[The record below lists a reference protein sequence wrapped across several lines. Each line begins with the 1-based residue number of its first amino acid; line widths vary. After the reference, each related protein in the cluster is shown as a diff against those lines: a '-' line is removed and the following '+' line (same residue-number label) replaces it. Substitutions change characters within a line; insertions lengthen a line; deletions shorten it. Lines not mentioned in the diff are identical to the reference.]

1 MRAFNQIPS
10 GSEKFFNFPK
20 IVGDTFC
27 QLNHHFR
34 GLRSISDLFVEET
47 ASEITI
53 NLTLFL
59 KSNQLFLISL
69 LNERGNYKDQSKKS
83 LSEVRREPSN
93 SNQTC
98 LGMYPRSC
106 RYNNCS
112 WQPITVGGAFIERVS
127 CFKLLGAYISEDL
140 SWASHCDL
148 IIKRANRRL
157 HALRELK
164 NCSLPMQDLLA
175 VYCLLIRYILEYAS
189 IVFANLPQYLFNALE
204 NIQKSALGIIVPCM
218 SYSQALHLTGLP
230 SLQGCRESACIRFIS
245 KISPGNP
252 LYALISSRS
261 LSRESPYNLRMNTN
275 IVTKQTNTDHFAQ
288 FVTCKYATYLDSEE
302 P

>member
-1 MRAFNQIPS
+1 M
-10 GSEKFFNFPK
+10 
-20 IVGDTFC
+20 
-27 QLNHHFR
+27 
-34 GLRSISDLFVEET
+34 
-47 ASEITI
+47 
-53 NLTLFL
+53 
-59 KSNQLFLISL
+59 
-69 LNERGNYKDQSKKS
+69 
-83 LSEVRREPSN
+83 RREPSN

-106 RYNNCS
+106 RYNSCC
-112 WQPITVGGAFIERVS
+112 WQPITIGGAFIERVS
-127 CFKLLGAYISEDL
+127 CFKLLGVYISEDL

-148 IIKRANRRL
+148 IINRANRQL

-164 NCSLPMQDLLA
+164 NCGLPMQDLLA
-175 VYCLLIRYILEYAS
+175 VHCLLIRYILEYAS
-189 IVFANLPQYLFNALE
+189 IVFANLPQYLSNALE

-261 LSRESPYNLRMNTN
+261 LSRESPYYLRRNTN

-288 FVTCKYATYLDSEE
+288 FVTCKYATYLDSEA